1 VTSAHEHYKEKQL
14 SHKAVVVGA
23 GIAGL
28 VAAAALSLAE
38 PTLRI
43 VLLDRDELPEGPANR
58 RGVPQAH
65 HAHLLMAGGLS
76 AMESLFPVSVRDR
89 LLDAGAHEIALG
101 NGMLALTPDSGWLR
115 RWRRDG
121 PHMITCTRALLDW
134 VIRQALLDS
143 HRNVSIHQATVE
155 GLLGSAERVH
165 GVRIS
170 GADRGLG
177 AEVEADIVID
187 ASGRGS
193 GSLKWLSGIG
203 ITGIEERKLD
213 SGLTN
218 ATRIYRTPA
227 GAESFP
233 LTVVQANPYDG
244 RPGRSAMVLPIE
256 GNRWM
261 VSAGGTRGGEP
272 PQDPDGFLAYTLSLP
287 HPIVGQ
293 LISGAEALT
302 DVVVSRGRSTSNARR
317 YFERSARWP
326 ERFIVLGDALA
337 TFNPAYGQGMSVAA
351 LGAQVLA
358 RELRQNGLTSP
369 GLSRR
374 VLRGAARHVDT
385 AWATAVGMDV
395 LYPGV
400 LGGQPGFTDRV
411 AAHYARRLTRAATG
425 SFDAAAALWDVT
437 SLRSSPARVLRPKAL
452 LAALTGPLLPHLSE
466 PPLRPS
472 EREALN
478 RLRKGLETSGT
489 SQSLR

>member
-1 VTSAHEHYKEKQL
+1 MSYR
-14 SHKAVVVGA
+14 AVVVGA

-28 VAAAALSLAE
+28 SAAAALSLAE
-38 PTLRI
+38 PALQV
-43 VLLDRDELPEGPANR
+43 VLLDRDELPEGPEDR
-58 RGVPQAH
+58 RGVPQGR

-76 AMESLFPVSVRDR
+76 ALESLFPVNVRDR
-89 LLDAGAHEIALG
+89 LLAAGAHHIALG

-134 VIRQALLDS
+134 VVRQALLDS
-143 HRNVSIHQATVE
+143 GRDVSIHRATVE
-155 GLLGSAERVH
+155 GLLGTAERVH

-170 GADRGLG
+170 GADPALG
-177 AEVEADIVID
+177 DELEADIVVD

-203 ITGIEERKLD
+203 ISGVEERTLD

-272 PQDPDGFLAYTLSLP
+272 PQDARGFLQYTLDLP

-293 LISGAEALT
+293 LISSAEPLT
-302 DVVVSRGRSTSNARR
+302 DVVVSRGRSTSNSRR

-358 RELRQNGLTSP
+358 QELGRSGPAGP

-374 VLRGAARHVDT
+374 VVRGAARHVDT

-400 LGGQPGFTDRV
+400 VGGEPTFADRV
-411 AAHYARRLTRAATG
+411 AARYARRLTKAATG

-437 SLRSSPARVLRPKAL
+437 SLTAPPTRVMRPRAL
-452 LAALTGPLLPHLSE
+452 LAALTGPSLPLTFE
-466 PPLRPS
+466 PPLGS
-472 EREALN
+472 AEREVLA
-478 RLRKGLETSGT
+478 RLQKGLEGSQEAGT
-489 SQSLR
+489 APLPT

>member
-1 VTSAHEHYKEKQL
+1 MTPAQEHYKEKQL
-14 SHKAVVVGA
+14 SHRAVVVGA

-28 VAAAALSLAE
+28 VAAAALARAE

-43 VLLDRDELPEGPANR
+43 VLLDRDELPEGPENR
-58 RGVPQAH
+58 RGVPQGQ

-76 AMESLFPVSVRDR
+76 ALESLFPVSVQDR
-89 LLDAGAHEIALG
+89 LLAAGAHRIALG
-101 NGMLALTPDSGWLR
+101 NGMLARTPDSGWMR
-115 RWRRDG
+115 RWRWNG

-134 VIRQALLDS
+134 VVRQALLDS
-143 HRNVSIHQATVE
+143 APNVSLHRATVD
-155 GLLGSAERVH
+155 GLLGDAERVR

-170 GADRGLG
+170 GADPALG
-177 AEVEADIVID
+177 SEVKADLVID

-203 ITGIEERKLD
+203 ISGVEETRLD

-272 PQDPDGFLAYTLSLP
+272 PHDPEGFLRYTLSLP

-302 DVVVSRGRSTSNARR
+302 DVVVSRGRSTCNARR
-317 YFERSARWP
+317 YFERATRWP

-351 LGAQVLA
+351 LGARVLA
-358 RELRQNGLTSP
+358 RELRQHGLTSP

-374 VLRGAARHVDT
+374 VLHGAARHVDT

-400 LGGQPGFTDRV
+400 LGGEPGLADRV
-411 AAHYARRLTRAATG
+411 AARYARRLTRAATG
-425 SFDAAAALWDVT
+425 SLDAAAALWDVT
-437 SLRSSPARVLRPKAL
+437 SLRASPARVLRPKAL
-452 LAALTGPLLPHLSE
+452 LAAATGPLLPPISE
-466 PPLRPS
+466 PPLSPS
-472 EREALN
+472 EREVLD
-478 RLRKGLETSGT
+478 RLKKNVESPVTSRPAG
-489 SQSLR
+489 

>member
-1 VTSAHEHYKEKQL
+1 M

-23 GIAGL
+23 GVAGL

-38 PTLRI
+38 PTMQIL
-43 VLLDRDELPEGPANR
+43 LLDRDELPHGPENR
-58 RGVPQAH
+58 RGVPQGR

-76 AMESLFPVSVRDR
+76 AMESLFPVSVRER
-89 LLDAGAHEIALG
+89 LLAAGAHEIALG

-115 RWRRDG
+115 RWKWHG
-121 PHMITCTRALLDW
+121 PRMITCSRALLDW
-134 VIRQALLDS
+134 VLRQALLDS
-143 HRNVSIHQATVE
+143 CPNVSIHRARAE
-155 GLLGSAERVH
+155 GLLGDARRVC
-165 GVRIS
+165 GVRI
-170 GADRGLG
+170 GAADDALG
-177 AEVEADIVID
+177 AELEADLVID

-193 GSLKWLSGIG
+193 DSLKWLNDIG
-203 ITGIEERKLD
+203 ITGIEERKVD

-233 LTVVQANPYDG
+233 LTVIQANPYDG
-244 RPGRSAMVLPIE
+244 TPGRSAMVLPIE

-272 PQDPDGFLAYTLSLP
+272 PQDPQGFLAYALDLP

-317 YFERSARWP
+317 YFEKATHWP

-351 LGAQVLA
+351 LGARVLA
-358 RELRQNGLTSP
+358 EEVRRTGPAGP
-369 GLSRR
+369 GLARR
-374 VLRGAARHVDT
+374 VLRGVSRHVDT

-400 LGGQPGFTDRV
+400 LGGEPGVADRV
-411 AAHYARRLTRAATG
+411 AARYARRLTRAATG
-425 SFDAAAALWDVT
+425 SFDAASALWDVT
-437 SLRSSPARVLRPKAL
+437 SLTAAPTRVLRPKAL
-452 LAALTGPLLPHLSE
+452 LAALTGPLLPRTAE
-466 PPLRPS
+466 PPLLPS
-472 EREALN
+472 EREVFD
-478 RLRKGLETSGT
+478 RLRKGLEESGT
-489 SQSLR
+489 SRALS

>member
-1 VTSAHEHYKEKQL
+1 M

-38 PTLRI
+38 PALRI
-43 VLLDRDELPEGPANR
+43 VVLDRDELPEGPENR
-58 RGVPQAH
+58 RGVPQGQ

-76 AMESLFPVSVRDR
+76 ALESLFPVSVRDR

-101 NGMLALTPDSGWLR
+101 NGMLARTPDSGWLR
-115 RWRRDG
+115 RWRRSG
-121 PHMITCTRALLDW
+121 PHMIACTRALLDW
-134 VIRQALLDS
+134 VVRQALLDS
-143 HRNVSIHQATVE
+143 CPNVSIHQATVE
-155 GLLGSAERVH
+155 GLLGDAGRVH

-170 GADRGLG
+170 GADERLG
-177 AEVEADIVID
+177 SAVEADLVID

-193 GSLKWLSGIG
+193 GSLKWLAGIG
-203 ITGIEERKLD
+203 ITGVEERRLD

-272 PQDPDGFLAYTLSLP
+272 PQDPEGFLRYTLDLP

-293 LISGAEALT
+293 LIAGAEPLT

-358 RELRQNGLTSP
+358 RELRRTGLAAP

-374 VLRGAARHVDT
+374 VLHGAARHVDT

-400 LGGQPGFTDRV
+400 VGGQPGFADRV
-411 AAHYARRLTRAATG
+411 AARYARRLTRAATG

-437 SLRSSPARVLRPKAL
+437 SLRAAPTRVLHPRAL
-452 LAALTGPLLPHLSE
+452 LAALTGPPLPHIPE
-466 PPLRPS
+466 PPLRPA
-472 EREALN
+472 EREILD
-478 RLRKGLETSGT
+478 RLRKGLEPSPASGP
-489 SQSLR
+489 LR

>member
-1 VTSAHEHYKEKQL
+1 MTSAQQHYKENQL

-38 PTLRI
+38 PALRI
-43 VLLDRDELPEGPANR
+43 VVLDRDELPEGPENR
-58 RGVPQAH
+58 RGVPQGQ

-76 AMESLFPVSVRDR
+76 ALESLFPVSVRDR

-101 NGMLALTPDSGWLR
+101 NGMLARTPDSGWLR
-115 RWRRDG
+115 RWRRSG
-121 PHMITCTRALLDW
+121 PHMIACTRALLDW
-134 VIRQALLDS
+134 VVRQALLDS
-143 HRNVSIHQATVE
+143 CPNVSIHQATVE
-155 GLLGSAERVH
+155 GLLGDAGRVH

-170 GADRGLG
+170 GADERLG
-177 AEVEADIVID
+177 SAVEADLVID

-193 GSLKWLSGIG
+193 GSLKWLAGIG
-203 ITGIEERKLD
+203 ITGVEERRLD

-272 PQDPDGFLAYTLSLP
+272 PQDPEGFLRYTLDLP

-293 LISGAEALT
+293 LIAGAEPLT

-358 RELRQNGLTSP
+358 RELRRTGLAAP

-374 VLRGAARHVDT
+374 VLHGAARHVDT

-400 LGGQPGFTDRV
+400 VGGQPGFADRV
-411 AAHYARRLTRAATG
+411 AARYARRLTRAATG

-437 SLRSSPARVLRPKAL
+437 SLRAAPTRVLHPRAL
-452 LAALTGPLLPHLSE
+452 LAALTGPPLPHIPE
-466 PPLRPS
+466 PPLRPA
-472 EREALN
+472 EREILD
-478 RLRKGLETSGT
+478 RLRKGLEPSPASGP
-489 SQSLR
+489 LR

>member
-1 VTSAHEHYKEKQL
+1 M

-38 PTLRI
+38 PALRI
-43 VLLDRDELPEGPANR
+43 VVLDRDELPEGPENR
-58 RGVPQAH
+58 RGVPQGQ

-76 AMESLFPVSVRDR
+76 ALESLFPVSVRDR
-89 LLDAGAHEIALG
+89 LLAAGAHEIALG
-101 NGMLALTPDSGWLR
+101 NGMLARTPDSGWLR
-115 RWRRDG
+115 RWRRSG

-134 VIRQALLDS
+134 VVRQALLDS
-143 HRNVSIHQATVE
+143 YPNVSIHQATME
-155 GLLGSAERVH
+155 GLLGDADQVH

-170 GADRGLG
+170 GADERLG
-177 AEVEADIVID
+177 SEVEADLVID

-193 GSLKWLSGIG
+193 GSLKWLGDIG
-203 ITGIEERKLD
+203 ITGVEERKLD

-272 PQDPDGFLAYTLSLP
+272 PQDPEGFLRYTLDLP

-293 LISGAEALT
+293 LIAGAEPLT

-358 RELRQNGLTSP
+358 RELRHTGLAAP

-374 VLRGAARHVDT
+374 VLHGAARHVDT

-400 LGGQPGFTDRV
+400 VGGQPGLADRV

-437 SLRSSPARVLRPKAL
+437 SLRAAPTRVLYPKAL
-452 LAALTGPLLPHLSE
+452 LAALTGPPLPQIPE
-466 PPLRPS
+466 PPLRPA
-472 EREALN
+472 EREILD
-478 RLRKGLETSGT
+478 RLKKGLEPSPA
-489 SQSLR
+489 SDPLR

>member
-1 VTSAHEHYKEKQL
+1 M

-38 PTLRI
+38 PALRI
-43 VLLDRDELPEGPANR
+43 VVLDRDELPEGPENR
-58 RGVPQAH
+58 RGVPQGQ

-76 AMESLFPVSVRDR
+76 ALESLFPVSVRDR

-101 NGMLALTPDSGWLR
+101 NGMLARTPDSGWLR
-115 RWRRDG
+115 RWRRSG

-134 VIRQALLDS
+134 VVRQALLDS
-143 HRNVSIHQATVE
+143 CPNVSIHQATVE
-155 GLLGSAERVH
+155 GLLGDAGRVH

-170 GADRGLG
+170 GADERLG
-177 AEVEADIVID
+177 SAVEADLVID

-193 GSLKWLSGIG
+193 GSLKWLAGIG
-203 ITGIEERKLD
+203 ITGVEERRLD

-272 PQDPDGFLAYTLSLP
+272 PQDPEGFLRYTLDLP

-293 LISGAEALT
+293 LIAGAEPLT
-302 DVVVSRGRSTSNARR
+302 NVVVSRGRSTSNARR

-358 RELRQNGLTSP
+358 RELRRTGLAAP

-374 VLRGAARHVDT
+374 VLHGAARHVDT

-400 LGGQPGFTDRV
+400 VGGQPGFADRV
-411 AAHYARRLTRAATG
+411 AARYARRLTRAATG

-437 SLRSSPARVLRPKAL
+437 SLRAAPTRVLHPRAL
-452 LAALTGPLLPHLSE
+452 LAALTGPPLPHIPE
-466 PPLRPS
+466 PPLRPA
-472 EREALN
+472 EREILD
-478 RLRKGLETSGT
+478 RLRKGLEPSPASGP
-489 SQSLR
+489 RR

>member
-1 VTSAHEHYKEKQL
+1 MSY
-14 SHKAVVVGA
+14 KAVVVGA

-28 VAAAALSLAE
+28 AAAAALSRAE
-38 PTLRI
+38 PTLEI
-43 VLLDRDELPEGPANR
+43 ILLDRDDLPDGPENR
-58 RGVPQAH
+58 RGVPQGQ
-65 HAHLLMAGGLS
+65 HAHLLMAGGL
-76 AMESLFPVSVRDR
+76 AAIESLFPVSVRDR
-89 LLDAGAHEIALG
+89 LLDAGAHHIALG

-115 RWRRDG
+115 RWRWTG
-121 PHMITCTRALLDW
+121 PYMITCTRALLDW
-134 VIRQALLDS
+134 VIRQVLLDS
-143 HRNVSIHQATVE
+143 SDNISIHQAKVE

-170 GADRGLG
+170 GGDHTLG

-193 GSLKWLSGIG
+193 GSLRWLSEIG
-203 ITGIEERKLD
+203 ITGVEERTLD
-213 SGLTN
+213 TGLTN

-233 LTVVQANPYDG
+233 LTVVQANPYNG

-272 PQDPDGFLAYTLSLP
+272 PQDAVGFLEYTLSLP

-302 DVVVSRGRSTSNARR
+302 DVAVSRGRSTSNSRR
-317 YFERSARWP
+317 YFEKSTQWP
-326 ERFIVLGDALA
+326 ERFVVLGDALA

-351 LGAQVLA
+351 LGSQVLA
-358 RELRQNGLTSP
+358 HELSRSGVASP

-374 VLRGAARHVDT
+374 VVRGAARHVDT

-400 LGGQPGFTDRV
+400 IGGEPTFADRI
-411 AAHYARRLTRAATG
+411 AARYARRLTKAATG
-425 SFDAAAALWDVT
+425 SYDAAAALWDVT
-437 SLRSSPARVLRPKAL
+437 SLTASPSRVLRPKAL
-452 LAALTGPLLPHLSE
+452 LAALTGPSLPQTYE
-466 PPLRPS
+466 PPLLSS
-472 EREALN
+472 ERAVLNQLKHGVEASS
-478 RLRKGLETSGT
+478 TA
-489 SQSLR
+489 Q

>member
-1 VTSAHEHYKEKQL
+1 MTSAQQHYKENQL

-38 PTLRI
+38 PALRI
-43 VLLDRDELPEGPANR
+43 VVLDRDELPEGPENR
-58 RGVPQAH
+58 RGVPQGQ

-76 AMESLFPVSVRDR
+76 ALESLFPVSVRDR

-101 NGMLALTPDSGWLR
+101 NGMLARTPDSGWLR
-115 RWRRDG
+115 RWRRSG

-134 VIRQALLDS
+134 VVRQALLDS
-143 HRNVSIHQATVE
+143 CPNVSIHQATVE
-155 GLLGSAERVH
+155 GLLGDAGRVH

-170 GADRGLG
+170 GADERLG
-177 AEVEADIVID
+177 SAVEADLVID

-193 GSLKWLSGIG
+193 GSLKWLAGIG
-203 ITGIEERKLD
+203 ITGVEERRLD

-272 PQDPDGFLAYTLSLP
+272 PQDPEGFLRYTLDLP

-293 LISGAEALT
+293 LIAGAEPLT
-302 DVVVSRGRSTSNARR
+302 NVVVSRGRSTSNARR

-358 RELRQNGLTSP
+358 RELRRTGLAAP

-374 VLRGAARHVDT
+374 VLHGAARHVDT

-400 LGGQPGFTDRV
+400 VGGQPGFADRV
-411 AAHYARRLTRAATG
+411 AARYARRLTRAATG

-437 SLRSSPARVLRPKAL
+437 SLRAAPTRVLHPRAL
-452 LAALTGPLLPHLSE
+452 LAALTGPPLPHIPE
-466 PPLRPS
+466 PPLRPA
-472 EREALN
+472 EREILD
-478 RLRKGLETSGT
+478 RLRKGLEPSPASGP
-489 SQSLR
+489 RR